1 MICDDQRFKINI
13 VNPLYLIF
21 SKVNVYV
28 EKINKDKY
36 LTLVPT
42 NESKEIIKKYEELL
56 SIIRDLVRSATKNSD
71 DYDEKYLK
79 IK

>member
-1 MICDDQRFKINI
+1 M
-13 VNPLYLIF
+13 
-21 SKVNVYV
+21 NVYV